1 MYLLA
6 LILLISIKSCQ
17 KTELILF
24 VKAVKVYHTKSPFSQ
39 FESRWLEHRPHLNIK
54 NWRKRERERE
64 REREEKERKK
74 ERKKVTGFKN
84 GFCLLQMKILFTY
97 SSFIVQLFNEKS
109 ISKSFSLWYFVGISR
124 NTYSL
129 LFGEAEI
136 AQRQQ
141 VDGVNDIKEFTTLK

>member
-24 VKAVKVYHTKSPFSQ
+24 VKAVKVYPIKLPFSQ
-39 FESRWLEHRPHLNIK
+39 FESRWLEHRPHFNIK
-54 NWRKRERERE
+54 NWRERERE
-64 REREEKERKK
+64 KKKK

-97 SSFIVQLFNEKS
+97 SSFIVQLFNERS

>member
-1 MYLLA
+1 M
-6 LILLISIKSCQ
+6 S
-17 KTELILF
+17 
-24 VKAVKVYHTKSPFSQ
+24 
-39 FESRWLEHRPHLNIK
+39 K
-54 NWRKRERERE
+54 NWAHLICKSSESVPYKITIQSVWKSMTWTPPPFQYQKLAKERERERE
-64 REREEKERKK
+64 RERRKRKK

-97 SSFIVQLFNEKS
+97 SSFIVQLFNERS

>member
-39 FESRWLEHRPHLNIK
+39 FESRWLEHRPHFNIK
-54 NWRKRERERE
+54 NWRERERE
-64 REREEKERKK
+64 KKKK

-97 SSFIVQLFNEKS
+97 SSFIVQLFNERS